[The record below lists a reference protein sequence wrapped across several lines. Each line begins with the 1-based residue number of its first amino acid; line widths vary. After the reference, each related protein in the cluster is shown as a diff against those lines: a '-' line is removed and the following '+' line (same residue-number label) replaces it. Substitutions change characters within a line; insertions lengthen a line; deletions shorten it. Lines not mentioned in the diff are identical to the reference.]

1 MIAFDPS
8 YVRKA
13 GKHTPGFGYY
23 WWGVAGAAKWGLEIA
38 GIAAVDLNTR
48 TAYHLE
54 AVQSPAHTPAGDT
67 PLRIMPICWW
77 VEKSSF
83 FRFQKIWW
91 PTHLFQN
98 MASYLN

>member
-67 PLRIMPICWW
+67 RVTHYAHLLVAASFDFKRYGGRRIFFKTWLRI
-77 VEKSSF
+77 
-83 FRFQKIWW
+83 
-91 PTHLFQN
+91 
-98 MASYLN
+98 